1 MHALP
6 LSTDP
11 AAPVRRWGPWLLAVG
26 LGSLLLRALIA
37 WKLPIT
43 GDEAFFWWWGV
54 YPDWGYSDH
63 PPMVGWF
70 NAALGRLLGDST
82 FVMRLP
88 AVLLPL
94 LVGGAIGLAL
104 RGLDRERAAVAVLLF
119 WLTPIGLLQVLM
131 TTDIPL
137 ALWSAL
143 SVAVLWQAERRA
155 RLDGRALALYA
166 LAGLFLALAFL
177 SKYFAVLLGLAYLA
191 HFTLFRRERLA
202 GFALLLLVALIGP
215 ALHLAWNQAHCW
227 PNVMFNL
234 INRNEGEV
242 FEWRKP
248 GLYLGMMVYL
258 LTPGAAW
265 LAWRERGRLGAALGA
280 HRLLACV
287 VIVPHAVF
295 ALLAFKKVIGLHWV
309 LAFYPFLFALLAF
322 VLPRA
327 ALRKA
332 VIAVAVFGGLHVLA
346 ALGVM
351 ASSLEHWQRSSLY
364 PSIVRSV
371 KTSELLAQ
379 VEAPG
384 VIVMASAF
392 TPASIYGHARR
403 HYMPVFGTGK
413 FHSRQDD
420 QLVDFADFEGHTLR
434 IIVGNKPV
442 DPARYADFFDQV
454 RAFSVQQDGATF
466 HVIEGQ
472 GFRLAAYRLGVL
484 AEIDRRYYQIP
495 RMLPMS
501 DCAFCQRLCGAVRC
515 SGAEPPVP
523 VPALPPA
530 QAPRAPLR
538 LAEALRAPAVPAQ
551 APASAAPEGGAE

>member
-1 MHALP
+1 MHASLP
-6 LSTDP
+6 SDP
-11 AAPVRRWGPWLLAVG
+11 APPSRWAPWLIVVG

-70 NAALGRLLGDST
+70 NAAMGRLLGDSV
-82 FVMRLP
+82 FAMRLP

-143 SVAVLWQAERRA
+143 SVAVLWQAERRE

-191 HFTLFRRERLA
+191 HFALFRRERLA
-202 GFALLLLVALIGP
+202 GFALLVLVALIGP

-265 LAWRERGRLGAALGA
+265 LAWRERGRLGPALRA

-322 VLPRA
+322 LLPRA
-327 ALRKA
+327 TLRKA

-371 KTSELLAQ
+371 KTDALLAQ
-379 VEAPG
+379 VESPG

-403 HYMPVFGTGK
+403 HYMPVFGPGK

-420 QLVDFADFEGHTLR
+420 QLVDFADFEGNTLR
-434 IIVGNKPV
+434 ILVGNKPV
-442 DPARYADFFDQV
+442 DLAGYAPYFDQV
-454 RAFSVQQDGATF
+454 RAFNVQQDGATF

-495 RMLPMS
+495 RWLPMS
-501 DCAFCQRLCGAVRC
+501 DCAFCRRLCGAVRC
-515 SGAEPPVP
+515 SGAEPKVAPT
-523 VPALPPA
+523 ALPA
-530 QAPRAPLR
+530 ADAPRAPLH
-538 LAEALRAPAVPAQ
+538 LAEPLRAARA
-551 APASAAPEGGAE
+551 APAPAGTTAPAELGE